1 MSYLQFV
8 LRNRRFLA
16 FGVLMTM
23 ASSFGQTYFVS
34 LFGADI
40 RAEFGL
46 GHGSFGLIYSV
57 ATVVSACCLIWVGRL
72 IDEMPLRRYAVLV
85 CLGLIAATFFLAFAE
100 TVILLFLAL
109 FALRLTGQGLMTHTA
124 ITGMVRGFSAA
135 RGKAISIANLG
146 MPFAE
151 GTFPIMAVAI
161 TASLGWRESWIV
173 FGIALSV
180 LLVPTVM
187 WLLKGHDSTVPSE
200 AVSDHPA
207 GNPDGSAAR
216 RWTRSDVLHD
226 PRFYLV
232 LPAVLAPSFIITG
245 MFFHQVHL
253 AGSKGWS
260 LALLATAF
268 IGFSV
273 SHSLTGIATGPAI
286 DRFGATRLM
295 PYVLLPMGCG
305 LLFLTLSNH
314 PAIAF
319 AYMIAAGISAGV
331 ASTTVAAMWAEVY
344 GLAHLGAIRALTT
357 SLGVLSSALSPVLF
371 GWMIDRGVSMDRL
384 ALMNLAYVLLA
395 SALAPL
401 AFRRAAA
408 PRPV

>member
-23 ASSFGQTYFVS
+23 ASSFGQTYFVA

-46 GHGSFGLIYSV
+46 GHGSFGFIYSI
-57 ATVVSACCLIWVGRL
+57 ATVVSAGCLIWVGRL
-72 IDEMPLRRYAVLV
+72 IDEMPLRRYAVFV
-85 CLGLIAATFFLAFAE
+85 CTGLIAATFALAFAQ
-100 TVILLFLAL
+100 TIVFLFLAL

-124 ITGMVRGFSAA
+124 ITGMVRGFSAT
-135 RGKAISIANLG
+135 RGKAVSIANLG
-146 MPFAE
+146 MPLAE

-161 TASLGWRESWIV
+161 TATLGWRHSWIL
-173 FGIALSV
+173 FGVGLSV
-180 LLVPTVM
+180 LLVPTVL
-187 WLLKGHDSTVPSE
+187 WLLRDDGRTAPNATPAAPLPE
-200 AVSDHPA
+200 PA
-207 GNPDGSAAR
+207 GR
-216 RWTRSDVLHD
+216 RWTRGDVLRD

-253 AGSKGWS
+253 ADSKGWS
-260 LALLATAF
+260 LTLLATAF
-268 IGFSV
+268 IGFSAA
-273 SHSLTGIATGPAI
+273 HSLTGLATGPAI

-295 PYVLLPMGCG
+295 PYVLLPLGCG
-305 LLFLTLSNH
+305 LLLLTLSGH

-319 AYMIAAGISAGV
+319 GYMIAAGIGAGI

-371 GWMIDRGVSMDRL
+371 GWMIDLGVSMDRL

-395 SALAPL
+395 AALVPL
-401 AFRRAAA
+401 AFRRAVAA
-408 PRPV
+408 RPV

>member
-1 MSYLQFV
+1 MSYLQFI

-57 ATVVSACCLIWVGRL
+57 ATVVSAACLIWVGRL

-85 CLGLIAATFFLAFAE
+85 CVGLILATFALAFAE
-100 TVILLFLAL
+100 TVLFLFLAL

-161 TASLGWRESWIV
+161 TATLGWRDSWMV

-187 WLLKGHDSTVPSE
+187 WLLKGHDRTVPADA
-200 AVSDHPA
+200 AVEHPA
-207 GNPDGSAAR
+207 EPVAR

-295 PYVLLPMGCG
+295 PYVLLPLGGG
-305 LLFLTLSNH
+305 LLLLSLSNH

-319 AYMIAAGISAGV
+319 GYMIVAGISAGV
-331 ASTTVAAMWAEVY
+331 ASTAVAAMWAEVY
-344 GLAHLGAIRALTT
+344 GLTHLGAIRALTT

-371 GWMIDRGVSMDRL
+371 GWMIDRGISMDRL
-384 ALMNLAYVLLA
+384 ALMNLVYVLLA

-401 AFRRAAA
+401 AFRRSVAA
-408 PRPV
+408 RPV

>member
-40 RAEFGL
+40 RTEFGL
-46 GHGSFGLIYSV
+46 GHGGFGFIYSV

-85 CLGLIAATFFLAFAE
+85 CMGLIAATFALAFAQ
-100 TVILLFLAL
+100 TIVFLFLAL

-161 TASLGWRESWIV
+161 TATLGWRHAWIL

-180 LLVPTVM
+180 LLVPTVL
-187 WLLKGHDSTVPSE
+187 WLLKSHDRRGTTADDSE
-200 AVSDHPA
+200 HQSET
-207 GNPDGSAAR
+207 SER
-216 RWTRSDVLHD
+216 RWTRSDVLRD

-253 AGSKGWS
+253 AESKGWS

-268 IGFSV
+268 IGFSAA
-273 SHSLTGIATGPAI
+273 HSLTGIVTGPAI
-286 DRFGATRLM
+286 DRIGATRLM

-305 LLFLTLSNH
+305 LLLLTVSGH

-319 AYMIAAGISAGV
+319 GYMIAAGIGAGL
-331 ASTTVAAMWAEVY
+331 ASTVVAAMWAEVY

-384 ALMNLAYVLLA
+384 ALMNLGYVLVA

-401 AFRRAAA
+401 AFRRVVAA
-408 PRPV
+408 RPV

>member
-57 ATVVSACCLIWVGRL
+57 ATVVSAACLIWVGRL
-72 IDEMPLRRYAVLV
+72 IDDMPLRRYAVLV
-85 CLGLIAATFFLAFAE
+85 CMGLIAATFFLAFAE
-100 TVILLFLAL
+100 TVIFLFLAL

-161 TASLGWRESWIV
+161 TATLGWRQSWIM

-187 WLLKGHDSTVPSE
+187 WLLKGHDRTVPSKIV
-200 AVSDHPA
+200 ADHPTEPA
-207 GNPDGSAAR
+207 ER

-268 IGFSV
+268 IGFSI
-273 SHSLTGIATGPAI
+273 SHSLTGIATGPVI

-295 PYVLLPMGCG
+295 PFVLLPMGCG
-305 LLFLTLSNH
+305 LLLLSLSDH

-319 AYMIAAGISAGV
+319 GYMIAAGISAGV
-331 ASTTVAAMWAEVY
+331 ASTAVAAMWAEVY
-344 GLAHLGAIRALTT
+344 GLAHLGAIRALVT

-371 GWMIDRGVSMDRL
+371 GWMIDRGTSMDSL
-384 ALMNLAYVLLA
+384 ALMNLVYVLFA

-401 AFRRAAA
+401 AFRRTVAA
-408 PRPV
+408 RPV

>member
-46 GHGSFGLIYSV
+46 GHGGFGLIYSV
-57 ATVVSACCLIWVGRL
+57 ATVISACCLIWVGRL

-85 CLGLIAATFFLAFAE
+85 CLGLIAATFALAFAQ
-100 TVILLFLAL
+100 TVVFLFLAL

-161 TASLGWRESWIV
+161 TTTLGWRQAWIL

-180 LLVPTVM
+180 LLVPTVL
-187 WLLKGHDSTVPSE
+187 WLLKSHDRRRAMADDSE
-200 AVSDHPA
+200 HRPEDSE
-207 GNPDGSAAR
+207 R
-216 RWTRSDVLHD
+216 RWTRNDVLRD

-253 AGSKGWS
+253 AESKGWS

-273 SHSLTGIATGPAI
+273 AHSLTGIVTGPAI
-286 DRFGATRLM
+286 DRIGATRLM

-305 LLFLTLSNH
+305 LLLLTVSGP

-319 AYMIAAGISAGV
+319 GYMIAAGIGAGL
-331 ASTTVAAMWAEVY
+331 ASTVVAAMWAEVY

-384 ALMNLAYVLLA
+384 ALINLGYVLVA

-401 AFRRAAA
+401 AFRRVVAA
-408 PRPV
+408 RPV